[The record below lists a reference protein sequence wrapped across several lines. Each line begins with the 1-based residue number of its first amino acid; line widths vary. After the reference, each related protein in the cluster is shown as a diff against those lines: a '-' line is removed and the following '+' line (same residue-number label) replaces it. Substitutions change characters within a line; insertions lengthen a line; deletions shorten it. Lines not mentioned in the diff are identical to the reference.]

1 MKKSEIVVIYKDPG
15 KTPILKKIKN
25 DISEFEKILGGNI
38 NIIPYESIIIVCKE
52 NRKNLMPN
60 IYINT
65 KFLRLGETIRGT
77 IIMASREEQ
86 NFKTLTKEQAIE
98 YIEFLKNASFHY
110 DETIQ
115 KKTTNNKN
123 YTKGLEREIYSNSN
137 KERYIDNKECERD
150 EVLHMILAIQTI
162 ILKFIRSNK
171 N

>member
-1 MKKSEIVVIYKDPG
+1 MQKSEIVIIYKEPG

-25 DISEFEKILGGNI
+25 DISEFEKILGGKV
-38 NIIPYESIIIVCKE
+38 NIIPYENIIIVCKE

-60 IYINT
+60 IYIST

-77 IIMASREEQ
+77 IIMASKDEQ

-110 DETIQ
+110 EETT
-115 KKTTNNKN
+115 KKKLTKN
-123 YTKGLEREIYSNSN
+123 STKGVEREIYSSGN
-137 KERYIDNKECERD
+137 KERHIANKECEKD
-150 EVLHMILAIQTI
+150 EVLNMILAIQTI
-162 ILKFIRSNK
+162 ILKFIKNNK